1 MLMNRIHNYS
11 HKWSDIGLRLGF
23 FPSELDQ
30 ISCNP
35 SLFMSTSAPTRSMTR
50 LLSQWVQWPTEN
62 HPTRPTLR
70 ALCETLRSA
79 IVGLGS
85 LAEELER
92 EVMCS
97 ATAGKG
103 SLVCTAIMSDH
114 KTLMYEPRFVYDVD
128 VKYGYAMVFEIG
140 LGLACH

>member
-1 MLMNRIHNYS
+1 MLMNRIHNFS
-11 HKWSDIGLRLGF
+11 HKWRDIGLGLGF

-35 SLFMSTSAPTRSMTR
+35 SLFMSTSAPTSYMTR

-70 ALCETLRSA
+70 ALCEALRSA

-114 KTLMYEPRFVYDVD
+114 KTLMYEPHPVYDV
-128 VKYGYAMVFEIG
+128 KYAYAMVFEVG